1 MFCDDK
7 VCAVVYIPPVPE
19 TPRSKK
25 SKHKGTAF
33 RAGASNEAADRS
45 LHTTGVD
52 AAKAPKKPNA
62 SRKAVDVRRAAMISE
77 MEIEK
82 LNETMGTIFLDPDQ
96 KSPRAQDFEERL
108 TARIVGQERA
118 VRRMSGLYQ
127 IFLAGMSP
135 LNRPIGTMLFLGPTG
150 SGKTRVIEA
159 AAEVLFGD
167 ANAIVKIDCAEF
179 QHSHEIAKLIGSPPG
194 YLGHRETSPMLTQEN
209 LDRMHTDDLKVS
221 LVLFDEIEKASDSL
235 WQLLLGILDKAT
247 LTLGDNRRVD
257 FSHTMVIMTSNL
269 GAREMS
275 ELISGGIGFAP
286 GKGNK
291 QINDTEVDQ
300 KIYRTAVEAA
310 RRKFSPE
317 FMNRID
323 KVVVFRSLKEHH
335 LRQIL
340 DLELQAVQDRIMASA
355 GTKFVFQCSGTAKD
369 MLLRE
374 GLDFKYGARHLKRA
388 VERFLVYP
396 LSNLVAT
403 GQVGLGDLVH
413 VDLDELTH
421 KLIFSKRSGG
431 ALVQDTP
438 KDKDE
443 PTSGESFS
451 GGVGLPIPQPAKAA
465 RKSQSRGEKAEN

>member
-1 MFCDDK
+1 ML
-7 VCAVVYIPPVPE
+7 A
-19 TPRSKK
+19 
-25 SKHKGTAF
+25 
-33 RAGASNEAADRS
+33 
-45 LHTTGVD
+45 
-52 AAKAPKKPNA
+52 
-62 SRKAVDVRRAAMISE
+62 E
-77 MEIEK
+77 MEITK
-82 LNETMGTIFLDPDQ
+82 TRDMDNMGTVFLDPDQ

-108 TARIVGQERA
+108 SSRIVGQERA

-127 IFLAGMSP
+127 IFLAGMNP
-135 LNRPIGTMLFLGPTG
+135 PNRPIGTMLFLGPTG

-159 AAEVLFGD
+159 AAEVLYGD
-167 ANAIVKIDCAEF
+167 SNAIVKIDCAEF

-209 LDRMHTDDLKVS
+209 LDRMHTDDMKVS

-257 FSHTMVIMTSNL
+257 FSKAMVILTSNL

-286 GKGNK
+286 GKGTK
-291 QINDTEVDQ
+291 TPNDTEVDQ

-335 LRQIL
+335 LRLIL
-340 DLELQAVQDRIMASA
+340 DLELQAVQDRIMQSA
-355 GTKFVFQCSGTAKD
+355 GTKFVFQCSETAKD
-369 MLLRE
+369 MLMKE
-374 GLDFKYGARHLKRA
+374 GIDFKYGARHLKRA

-403 GQVGLGDLVH
+403 GQIGLGDLVH
-413 VDLDELTH
+413 VDVDDNRNR
-421 KLIFSKRSGG
+421 LIFSKSSGG
-431 ALVQDTP
+431 ALIHEMP
-438 KDKDE
+438 DKDTQSE
-443 PTSGESFS
+443 ESTETLS
-451 GGVGLPIPQPAKAA
+451 GGVGLPIPQVAKVA
-465 RKSQSRGEKAEN
+465 KKGHGRGEKSES

>member
-1 MFCDDK
+1 MLAECD
-7 VCAVVYIPPVPE
+7 V
-19 TPRSKK
+19 TTNMNNQ
-25 SKHKGTAF
+25 GT
-33 RAGASNEAADRS
+33 
-45 LHTTGVD
+45 V
-52 AAKAPKKPNA
+52 
-62 SRKAVDVRRAAMISE
+62 
-77 MEIEK
+77 
-82 LNETMGTIFLDPDQ
+82 FLDPDQ

-108 TARIVGQERA
+108 TSRIVGQERA

-127 IFLAGMSP
+127 IFLAGMNP
-135 LNRPIGTMLFLGPTG
+135 PNRPIGTMLFLGPTG

-159 AAEVLFGD
+159 AAEVLYGD
-167 ANAIVKIDCAEF
+167 PNAVVKIDCAEF

-209 LDRMHTDDLKVS
+209 LDRMHTDDMKVS

-257 FSHTMVIMTSNL
+257 FSKAMVIMTSNL

-286 GKGNK
+286 GKGSK
-291 QINDTEVDQ
+291 TPNDTEVDQ

-340 DLELQAVQDRIMASA
+340 DLELQAVQDRIMQSA
-355 GTKFVFQCSGTAKD
+355 GTKFVFQCSDTAKD
-369 MLLRE
+369 MLMKE
-374 GLDFKYGARHLKRA
+374 GLDYKYGARHLKRA

-403 GQVGLGDLVH
+403 GQIGLGDLVH
-413 VDLDELTH
+413 VDVDGIRNR
-421 KLIFSKRSGG
+421 LIFSKSSGG
-431 ALVQDTP
+431 ALIHEMAEGSDTP
-438 KDKDE
+438 E
-443 PTSGESFS
+443 GSSETLS
-451 GGVGLPIPQPAKAA
+451 GGVGLPIPAASKAA
-465 RKSQSRGEKAEN
+465 KKGHGRGEKVES

>member
-1 MFCDDK
+1 
-7 VCAVVYIPPVPE
+7 
-19 TPRSKK
+19 
-25 SKHKGTAF
+25 
-33 RAGASNEAADRS
+33 
-45 LHTTGVD
+45 
-52 AAKAPKKPNA
+52 
-62 SRKAVDVRRAAMISE
+62 
-77 MEIEK
+77 
-82 LNETMGTIFLDPDQ
+82 
-96 KSPRAQDFEERL
+96 
-108 TARIVGQERA
+108 
-118 VRRMSGLYQ
+118 MSGLYQ
-127 IFLAGMSP
+127 IFLAGMNP
-135 LNRPIGTMLFLGPTG
+135 ANRPIGTMLFLGPTG

-159 AAEVLFGD
+159 AAEVLYGD

-209 LDRMHTDDLKVS
+209 LDRMHTDEIKLS

-257 FSHTMVIMTSNL
+257 FSRTMVILTSNL

-286 GKGNK
+286 AKGAKNP
-291 QINDTEVDQ
+291 NDTEVDQ

-340 DLELQAVQDRIMASA
+340 DLELQSVQDRIMQSA
-355 GTKFVFQCSGTAKD
+355 GTKFVFQCSDTAKD
-369 MLLRE
+369 MLMKE

-403 GQVGLGDLVH
+403 GQIGLGDLVH
-413 VDLDELTH
+413 VDVDGHTH
-421 KLIFSKRSGG
+421 KLVFSKSSGG
-431 ALVQDTP
+431 ALIQDMP
-438 KDKDE
+438 RPIE
-443 PTSGESFS
+443 LPEAAESLS
-451 GGVGLPIPQPAKAA
+451 GGVGLPIPQATKAA
-465 RKSQSRGEKAEN
+465 RKSQSRGEKTEN